1 MTPQI
6 YGTGTEDFYESGWY
20 FRGNTY
26 DMPLAGNPSH
36 QTAGDG
42 CQYDC
47 TGALR
52 LFIPGAIHFLSS
64 IAFSIEHGPVNNEP
78 AIYSSVAYWY
88 GQKNPILKVS
98 DTVEVTDKKSRTA
111 HQYSASGETTYQLT
125 SVFEGIND
133 KVNVLGNVTKCTGT
147 ISFTVNIDPKNRGVR
162 IFRTGD
168 QQVSYQNAEV
178 FVDGKLVGKWLEPL
192 GNTWQ
197 RWLNDDY
204 DIPPSATKGKSKLSI
219 SLVPKSHD
227 GGPVLW
233 TASRYQALSIMPNV

>member
-1 MTPQI
+1 M
-6 YGTGTEDFYESGWY
+6 
-20 FRGNTY
+20 
-26 DMPLAGNPSH
+26 
-36 QTAGDG
+36 
-42 CQYDC
+42 
-47 TGALR
+47 
-52 LFIPGAIHFLSS
+52 
-64 IAFSIEHGPVNNEP
+64 
-78 AIYSSVAYWY
+78 
-88 GQKNPILKVS
+88 
-98 DTVEVTDKKSRTA
+98 
-111 HQYSASGETTYQLT
+111 T
-125 SVFEGIND
+125 SVFEGSNG

-147 ISFTVNIDPKNRGVR
+147 VSFNRGVR

-178 FVDGKLVGKWLEPL
+178 LVDGKLVGKWLQPL

-233 TASRYQALSIMPNV
+233 TASKYQALSIMPNV